1 MLKLRSVLTA
11 AAFATA
17 AIAGTVAEA
26 KAQDRSL
33 WLYDGQSTNVQGYFV
48 SGEAIYA
55 TCDGDCYDLDL
66 FLFDSAG
73 RLVAQDVE
81 LDSAPVVFAP
91 YEGNFTIEVSMPNC
105 THSQGCAAWVASDY
119 GF

>member
-119 GF
+119 SF